1 MSSAGQS
8 QTIKLM
14 GLDASLDAALS
25 QFSNN
30 TKKVTLLDYYLA
42 EQKLKPA
49 SSWISCCKSP
59 KI

>member
-1 MSSAGQS
+1 MSSAGQPR
-8 QTIKLM
+8 TIKLM

-49 SSWISCCKSP
+49 SSW
-59 KI
+59 